1 MFDPQEEARKELAK
15 RELARRRLLPFVERF
30 QPDYT
35 AGWVHKDICKRLEQF
50 SQDVADQLSPRLM
63 IFVPPRHGKSQIS
76 SKSYPAW
83 HLGHYPNHEFMLCS
97 YSGALSMSFSRVVRS
112 VMRDPAYH
120 NVFDTQ
126 LDPDSQSVE
135 AWLTTKGGGLV
146 AAGVGGAI
154 TGKGAHVLLID
165 DPVKNRE
172 DADSEVSRQST
183 WDWYTSTAYTRLAPG
198 GGVLVIQTRWHD
210 DDLSGRLIEA
220 QKAGADQWEIVDYPA
235 VAEHDEPYRKRG
247 EALHPERYDI
257 TRLTAIRKAIGERDW
272 FALYQQKPISD
283 EGSYFTKDMFP
294 RYRPHERPP
303 LQDLTIV
310 ASWDFAIGQKE
321 VNDWTVCVV
330 AGMDKD
336 MRLWVLDCVRG
347 KWDGYSIVQQIIAV
361 QQRWKPER
369 HGMEKGQILMSI
381 EVFLRKEIETRQMY
395 DLYYEPIAPGK
406 NDKQARA
413 RGIQGLMKSGQV
425 LFPDD
430 DTTPWITQLVFECL
444 RFPAGLHDDVVDA
457 LAYVGYLYRN
467 MTPQPEPT
475 TPKKPSWKDKLN
487 QYVTYDSTRRR
498 WQQA

>member
-1 MFDPQEEARKELAK
+1 MIVIFPL
-15 RELARRRLLPFVERF
+15 
-30 QPDYT
+30 T
-35 AGWVHKDICKRLEQF
+35 AI
-50 SQDVADQLSPRLM
+50 A
-63 IFVPPRHGKSQIS
+63 
-76 SKSYPAW
+76 
-83 HLGHYPNHEFMLCS
+83 
-97 YSGALSMSFSRVVRS
+97 
-112 VMRDPAYH
+112 
-120 NVFDTQ
+120 
-126 LDPDSQSVE
+126 
-135 AWLTTKGGGLV
+135 V
-146 AAGVGGAI
+146 AA
-154 TGKGAHVLLID
+154 
-165 DPVKNRE
+165 
-172 DADSEVSRQST
+172 DA
-183 WDWYTSTAYTRLAPG
+183 AFC
-198 GGVLVIQTRWHD
+198 RWHD

-336 MRLWVLDCVRG
+336 MRLWVLDCIRG

-457 LAYVGYLYRN
+457 LAYIGYLYRN